1 MFELT
6 QEKLNLKSLRRYK
19 IIVLLF
25 ALVLG
30 LTSAA
35 GCDKKSDNQTS
46 KDTNSVQQDKVK
58 QQMNDDGS
66 VPGSTGKTENTI
78 PGNELGMSAGL
89 PSDFPPDIPQP
100 KNSKIIGSL
109 LSSDGM
115 VVTFQTDAPVK
126 EVVEFYKSEMTKN
139 GFKQT
144 ESGDMLM
151 KDNGGMIGF
160 QKDNRDVQLMLSSNE
175 NITSV
180 VITYK

>member
-1 MFELT
+1 M
-6 QEKLNLKSLRRYK
+6 KSIRKYK
-19 IIVLLF
+19 FILL
-25 ALVLG
+25 LILG
-30 LTSAA
+30 LSLSA
-35 GCDKKSDNQTS
+35 GCGKKQENQTS
-46 KDTNSVQQDKVK
+46 KDTSAVQQDKVK
-58 QQMNDDGS
+58 QQITDDGS
-66 VPGSTGKTENTI
+66 VPGSTGKTENTT
-78 PGNELGMSAGL
+78 PGNELGMSTGL
-89 PSDFPPDIPQP
+89 PTDFPQDIPQP
-100 KNSKIIGSL
+100 KNGKVIGSL

-126 EVVEFYKSEMTKN
+126 EVVEFYKSEMAKN

-160 QKDNRDVQLMLSSNE
+160 QKDSRDVQLMLSSNE

>member
-1 MFELT
+1 M
-6 QEKLNLKSLRRYK
+6 KSLRIFK
-19 IIVLLF
+19 IIVLI
-25 ALVLG
+25 LG
-30 LTSAA
+30 LTLII
-35 GCDKKSDNQTS
+35 GCGKKPDNQTS

-58 QQMNDDGS
+58 QQITDDGS
-66 VPGSTGKTENTI
+66 VPGLTGKTENTI
-78 PGNELGMSAGL
+78 PGNELGMSTGL
-89 PSDFPPDIPQP
+89 PSDFPQDIPQP
-100 KNSKIIGSL
+100 KNGKVIGSL

-126 EVVEFYKSEMTKN
+126 EVVEFYKSEMVKN